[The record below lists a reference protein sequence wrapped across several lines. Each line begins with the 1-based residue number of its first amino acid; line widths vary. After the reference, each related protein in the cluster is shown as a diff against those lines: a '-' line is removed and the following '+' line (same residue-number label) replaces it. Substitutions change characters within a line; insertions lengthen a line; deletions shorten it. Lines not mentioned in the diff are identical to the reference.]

1 MSNESAASANPADTA
16 AAPRWW
22 SLAACLFAAGFGAVV
37 LVTVGVLAQGNW
49 LGGPPT
55 ITIPMSAFDVARG
68 HASPSGTALVIDA
81 VDATQTAIVS
91 ARVAPFAA
99 ASYSRVDWKILPTV
113 EPRPALALAWVTRE
127 QPGRTL
133 VKPLQWLEAGVAP
146 LEVTAADGWV
156 GTITGLALVVRGP
169 LPQPV
174 VVQGVALPGISAASM
189 AREVLDQWAER
200 RPWGGSA
207 VTYPFD
213 AERDQHLSLPAAAAL
228 ALALAGIGYVA
239 LARKRRW
246 PLDARVFFAL
256 FLGGWLL
263 LDARWQVNLW
273 RQRSRPRGSS
283 PAAASRRSTSRPPT
297 PRCTHW
303 RRRCAAPCPR
313 RPCASSCCP
322 TTWRCGRGGLLP
334 APALRQR
341 LLPGRLPGIEPA
353 RPRGPARRR
362 LRDGHPLHRHR
373 VRPRRPRA
381 GVARRPAPRGRR
393 ILYKNDGVAL
403 LRIR

>member
-1 MSNESAASANPADTA
+1 MAMSADAAAPVHR

-22 SLAACLFAAGFGAVV
+22 SLAAWLFAAGFGAVA

-49 LGGPPT
+49 LGGPRT
-55 ITIPMSAFDVARG
+55 IAVPMSAFDVARG
-68 HASPSGTALVIDA
+68 HAAPSGTALVIDA

-113 EPRPALALAWVTRE
+113 DPRPGLALAWVTRE

-133 VKPLQWLEAGVAP
+133 VKPLQWQEAGVAP
-146 LEVTAADGWV
+146 LEVAAADGWV

-174 VVQGVALPGISAASM
+174 VVQGVTLPGISAASM

-200 RPWGGSA
+200 RPWGGGS

-213 AERDQHLSLPAAAAL
+213 AERDQHLSLPAASAL

-273 RQRSRPRGSS
+273 RQQVETARQFAGRSLEEKYLASADAEVYALAKEMRGAL
-283 PAAASRRSTSRPPT
+283 PATPARVIVLSDHLALRARAAYFLHPHSANGFYEVAFRASNLLGPDDLPAGAYAMVILSTGIAYDRAGSALVWRDG
-297 PRCTHW
+297 
-303 RRRCAAPCPR
+303 RRRAVD
-313 RPCASSCCP
+313 
-322 TTWRCGRGGLLP
+322 
-334 APALRQR
+334 
-341 LLPGRLPGIEPA
+341 E
-353 RPRGPARRR
+353 
-362 LRDGHPLHRHR
+362 
-373 VRPRRPRA
+373 V
-381 GVARRPAPRGRR
+381 
-393 ILYKNDGVAL
+393 LYKNDGVAL